1 MKMTPNIIIQKL
13 NDAGYAAYYVGG
25 CVRDRILGR
34 SPKDEDVA
42 TNATPDQINKLF
54 EGQEIKNVGAHF
66 GVVMV
71 DGTEVATFRSDHSY
85 TDGRHPEKVTYET
98 DPKKDAERRDFTMNA
113 LFMDLEG
120 NVLDYFEGREDIRL
134 REVRCVGNP
143 LARFEE
149 DKLRMLRAIRFA
161 TRFRFSIHSGTFDA
175 IQKTASKISEISV
188 ERIQKELVHIL
199 SGADV
204 DRGLH
209 LLYESN
215 LLTELVGKFG
225 PFETSFHD
233 SRRIIEA
240 FLREHVMIW
249 YTSTLAIVFGKKFEQ
264 VMLALKFPNEDIERV
279 RLNVT
284 LPIDK
289 LLTLRLAEQ
298 KRIMGNNQ
306 FWEALKIHEA
316 IESEFG
322 SIVAM
327 NPQIRSLY
335 QYHQSD
341 LNPKPLING
350 NDLIQMSMVPGPK
363 FATILREVEDAQ
375 LENRV
380 TSKEEA
386 LEFVRQYV
394 NSGGK

>member
-1 MKMTPNIIIQKL
+1 MTPNVIIQKL
-13 NDAGYAAYYVGG
+13 NDAGYTAYFVGG

-34 SPKDEDVA
+34 NPKDEDVA

-54 EGQEIKNVGAHF
+54 EDQEIKNVGAHF

-71 DGTEVATFRSDHSY
+71 DGTEVATFRSDHAY

-113 LFMDLEG
+113 MFMDAEG
-120 NVLDYFEGREDIRL
+120 KLLDFFGGRDDILQRT
-134 REVRCVGNP
+134 VRCVGNP
-143 LARFEE
+143 LVRFQE

-161 TRFRFSIHSGTFDA
+161 TRFRFSIQSGTFEA
-175 IQKTASKISEISV
+175 IQKTAGDIFEVSP

-199 SGADV
+199 TGADV

-209 LLYESN
+209 LLHESKILG
-215 LLTELVGKFG
+215 LLTMRQILDR
-225 PFETSFHD
+225 SFND
-233 SRRIIEA
+233 SRRIIESY
-240 FLREHVMIW
+240 LRAHGTIW
-249 YTSTLAIVFGKKFEQ
+249 YTSTLAIIFGNKFEPF
-264 VMLALKFPNEDIERV
+264 MRAMKFSNDDIERV
-279 RLNVT
+279 RMNVT

-289 LLTLRLAEQ
+289 ILTLRLAEQ
-298 KRIMGNNQ
+298 KRIMGNTQ

-316 IESEFG
+316 VESQNEGG

-327 NPQIRSLY
+327 NPQVRSLY

-380 TSKEEA
+380 STRDEA

-394 NSGGK
+394 YFSGR